1 VRELLLT
8 SVFHPRSHMS
18 EEPVE
23 YILKNFPGTRYYPRF
38 KLTTWH
44 PRGILDE
51 ALGEKIVAFIQWE
64 EYIQEAPFDRYTDL
78 SGVTEIRTTVEHVIE
93 IARRRRFVPEPVKSA
108 LFADKP
114 ANLEVAQSYE
124 RLMKDAIM
132 IQVRTFSDRNRA
144 GEWLGVPPKILEP
157 PAA

>member
-1 VRELLLT
+1 
-8 SVFHPRSHMS
+8 MS
-18 EEPVE
+18 EELVE

-51 ALGEKIVAFIQWE
+51 ALAEKLIAFIEWE
-64 EYIQEAPFDRYTDL
+64 EYIQDAPFDRYMDL

-93 IARRRRFVPEPVKSA
+93 IARRRCFVREPVKSA
-108 LFADKP
+108 LFADNS
-114 ANLEVAQSYE
+114 ATLEVAQMYE
-124 RLMKDAIM
+124 RLMADAIM
-132 IQVRTFSDRNRA
+132 IQVRAFGDRKA
-144 GEWLGVPPKILEP
+144 AAEWLEVPQKILEP

>member
-1 VRELLLT
+1 
-8 SVFHPRSHMS
+8 MS

-44 PRGILDE
+44 PRGVLDA
-51 ALGEKIVAFIQWE
+51 ALGEKIIAFIQWE

-78 SGVTEIRTTVEHVIE
+78 SGITEIRTTVGHVTE

-108 LFADKP
+108 FFAANP
-114 ANLEVAQSYE
+114 AQLEVAQGYE

-132 IQVRTFSDRNRA
+132 IQVRTFSDRNTA
-144 GEWLGVPPKILEP
+144 GEWLGVPPNILEP